1 MRSMLIGCALLA
13 FGSCAALAQQDPTP
27 AQGGSPT
34 APAPAAPTGA
44 AAAPMAAPS
53 DGAMMK
59 KPMMHHKMKMHHK
72 KKMMH
77 HRKMMMHHG
86 MMMKKNN
93 DAITGPG
100 AGHSHYQ
107 TK

>member
-34 APAPAAPTGA
+34 APAAAAPTGA
-44 AAAPMAAPS
+44 AADPAMS
-53 DGAMMK
+53 DGMMK
-59 KPMMHHKMKMHHK
+59 KPMMH

-77 HRKMMMHHG
+77 KKMMMHHPMHKK
-86 MMMKKNN
+86 MMMKKMNN

-100 AGHSHYQ
+100 GGHSHFQ